1 MRKRAK
7 PSLIN
12 PKARRKEQMRRGKLI
27 FLIVVALAVIQLIAS
42 HQYILKAI
50 GRYLVYQ
57 QDPQHA
63 DVIVILANWDDT
75 IVRARAGA
83 DLFKSGLAKTIF
95 VPRMERMEGHE
106 EIAQRGITI
115 PENRDLLITILL
127 GLGVPLVAI
136 ETSGQEVTDTWDEAR
151 EASHFI
157 EAKGYTTVLLVT
169 SKYHARRASLIFK
182 DALKGK
188 ATVISVPSPYDSSDP
203 EVWWKQNE
211 DSKRVIM
218 EYQKLLVYCWR
229 KIF

>member
-1 MRKRAK
+1 
-7 PSLIN
+7 
-12 PKARRKEQMRRGKLI
+12 MRRGKLI

-57 QDPQHA
+57 QNPQHA